1 MGKFKTFLKVLLSLA
16 VLAVVV
22 VAVLWLVNFLG
33 SPQGLYVSYNGV
45 AYGNTALGSSSGGCV
60 IPYGQTVTFTIG
72 NANGWD
78 VYSVQDCTVTVIP
91 NVDDTHDFEFAVNGS
106 ERPSA
111 YSGET
116 DLTAAFCDDYDG
128 NGLPVS
134 SDGTFTLAV
143 DELTVADILNAVYAE
158 GVTADGEYFLSDYP
172 YIALSVTSPDGS
184 ETLYIP
190 LRLSGMVSGVELDKD
205 GIVF

>member
-45 AYGNTALGSSSGGCV
+45 AYGNTALGSSAGGCV
-60 IPYGQTVTFTIG
+60 IPYRQAVTFTVG
-72 NANGWD
+72 NANGWG
-78 VYSVQDCTVTVIP
+78 VYSVQDCVVKVIP
-91 NVDDTHDFEFAVNGS
+91 NVDDAHDFEFTVNGAT
-106 ERPSA
+106 RPSE

-116 DLTAAFCDDYDG
+116 DLTAAFCDGYDG

-134 SDGTFTLAV
+134 SDGTFTLTV
-143 DELTVADILNAVYAE
+143 DELTVMDILNAVYAE
-158 GVTADGEYFLSDYP
+158 GVTADGEYLLFDYP

-190 LRLSGMVSGVELDKD
+190 LRLGDMVSGVELDKD
-205 GIVF
+205 GIIF